1 VLEDLLEHLA
11 KGFAENPDIEFIS
24 RENLDAAAQNI
35 SAYLEQ
41 ILTAVEEPAQWEK
54 YRAHF
59 LANASLLSARNENE
73 NG

>member
-1 VLEDLLEHLA
+1 M
-11 KGFAENPDIEFIS
+11 S